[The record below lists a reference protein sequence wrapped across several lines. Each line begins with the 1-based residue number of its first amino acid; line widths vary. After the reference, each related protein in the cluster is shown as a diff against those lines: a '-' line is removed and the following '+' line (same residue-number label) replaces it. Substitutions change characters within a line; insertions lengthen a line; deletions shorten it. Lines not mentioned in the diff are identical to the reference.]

1 MKVLSQ
7 TSKYGIRALLY
18 IVSNPSTGEYVSIG
32 EITKELN
39 LSFHFLTKIFREL
52 TNKGILYSYRGPS
65 GGIALAKPS
74 DQIML
79 IDIVLA
85 LEGEDYFDN
94 CLLGFPGCG
103 VEKPCPVHNF
113 WKGIKEDIK
122 SHLCNTSLAQL
133 GEKILAEEVRLFD

>member
-18 IVSNPSTGEYVSIG
+18 IVSHPGVNEYVSIG
-32 EITKELN
+32 EIAKELG

-52 TNKGILYSYRGPS
+52 NNEGILYSYRGPS
-65 GGIALAKPS
+65 GGVALARPA

-79 IDIVLA
+79 VDIILV
-85 LEGEDYFDN
+85 LEGKDYFDN

-103 VEKPCPVHNF
+103 VEKPCPLHDF
-113 WKGIKEDIK
+113 WKEVKADVK
-122 SHLCNTSLAQL
+122 AHLCNTSLAQL
-133 GEKILAEEVRLFD
+133 GDKITANEVRLFD

>member
-18 IVSNPSTGEYVSIG
+18 VVSHPGTGQFVSIG
-32 EITKELN
+32 EIAKELN

-52 TNKGILYSYRGPS
+52 TNKGILHSYRGPA
-65 GGIALAKPS
+65 GGIALAKPA
-74 DQIML
+74 DQIKL
-79 IDIVLA
+79 VDIVLA
-85 LEGEDYFDN
+85 LEGDDYFDN

-113 WKGIKEDIK
+113 WKGIRSEIK
-122 SHLCNTSLAQL
+122 SHLLNTSLAQL
-133 GEKILAEEVRLFD
+133 GEKIVAEEVRLYD